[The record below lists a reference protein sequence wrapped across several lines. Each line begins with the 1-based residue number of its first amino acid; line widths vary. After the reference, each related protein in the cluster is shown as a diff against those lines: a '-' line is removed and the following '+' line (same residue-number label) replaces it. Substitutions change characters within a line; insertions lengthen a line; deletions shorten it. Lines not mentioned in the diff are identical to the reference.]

1 VASPLHPGMVLT
13 KPLPAQLQ
21 RRILISSRP
30 LDAPAHAHGLDH
42 AYLMPARHESPS
54 GSLTRQEALLT
65 PFSLRNSSF
74 SADCWSNCVAATPVR
89 LIFSLIVEAMGGE
102 ELWTVTIC

>member
-1 VASPLHPGMVLT
+1 MPQIGYSPRKVSKVRRTEFAVASPLHPGMVLT

-21 RRILISSRP
+21 RRIIIIISRP

-54 GSLTRQEALLT
+54 GSLTRQAK
-65 PFSLRNSSF
+65 R
-74 SADCWSNCVAATPVR
+74 C
-89 LIFSLIVEAMGGE
+89 
-102 ELWTVTIC
+102 